1 MPKHT
6 MQKLELPQ
14 ALDDIRA
21 KIALL
26 DQRIKLIAEGVELYD
41 TLAQQE
47 TDPAKNYNYREQA
60 SKKREELMVYTEQ
73 WRSQQVYLTEF
84 ENDLKQQQAL
94 RQKQLA
100 HLKEHKQQ
108 VLEVAKDRIKNGQLP
123 EPERL
128 QLKALRD
135 LFIRDQFT
143 TDEERLMR
151 FRELVNLLQNK

>member
-1 MPKHT
+1 
-6 MQKLELPQ
+6 MQNLQLPQ

-26 DQRIKLIAEGVELYD
+26 EQRINLITEGIELYD

-47 TDPAKNYNYREQA
+47 TDPAKNYGYREQA

-108 VLEVAKDRIKNGQLP
+108 VLSVAKERLKNTGLP
-123 EPERL
+123 EQDRV

-135 LFIRDQFT
+135 LFIKDQFT